1 MNFINF
7 RARMR
12 LYENH
17 FFLTIGTTV
26 IPIDA
31 IQEIDISEIE
41 QLKISILHGG
51 RWTVVAGIPAI
62 DTIYSLKP
70 SALEGRRF
78 RWIRNA
84 WAFHNLVAHPLM
96 QILVFFKQHALAMRI
111 HDATVPRPLGTHT
124 RT

>member
-1 MNFINF
+1 
-7 RARMR
+7 MR
-12 LYENH
+12 LYEKH

-41 QLKISILHGG
+41 QLKIGILHGG
-51 RWTVVAGIPAI
+51 RWTAVTGIPAI

-70 SALEGRRF
+70 SALEGKRF

-96 QILVFFKQHALAMRI
+96 QILAFFKQHSLAMRI
-111 HDATVPRPLGTHT
+111 HDATVPRPLGKHT
-124 RT
+124 RI